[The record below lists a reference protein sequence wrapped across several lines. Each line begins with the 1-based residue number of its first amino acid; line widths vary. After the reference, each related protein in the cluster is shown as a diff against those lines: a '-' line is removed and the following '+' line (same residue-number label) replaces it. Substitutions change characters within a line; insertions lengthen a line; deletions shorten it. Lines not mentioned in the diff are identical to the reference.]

1 LNHKR
6 KTESQPFFA
15 ILVKE
20 ESNMSGPALK
30 NHFSHQSIHDGY
42 YTEGRDLTELLVK
55 LFREERDEDC
65 AVAADALVEHWE
77 TRTIAHADSE
87 EEGFYK
93 EVIEN
98 QPEMREE
105 VIKLIRDHDLIRMIV
120 ADVKARLPKEGV
132 TEEVIDRF
140 KTILH
145 LVDIHN
151 HEEERIL
158 FRQDHSHLEQIR
170 EQNEKPASGQ

>member
-1 LNHKR
+1 
-6 KTESQPFFA
+6 
-15 ILVKE
+15 
-20 ESNMSGPALK
+20 M
-30 NHFSHQSIHDGY
+30 
-42 YTEGRDLTELLVK
+42 
-55 LFREERDEDC
+55 
-65 AVAADALVEHWE
+65 EHWE

-87 EEGFYK
+87 EEGFYMEIMEK
-93 EVIEN
+93 K
-98 QPEMREE
+98 PELKEE

-120 ADVKARLPKEGV
+120 ADVKGRLPNEGV

-158 FRQDHSHLEQIR
+158 FRQDHHHLDQIR
-170 EQNEKPASGQ
+170 EQDEKPASGQ

>member
-1 LNHKR
+1 
-6 KTESQPFFA
+6 
-15 ILVKE
+15 
-20 ESNMSGPALK
+20 MSGPALK

-55 LFREERDEDC
+55 LFREEREEDC

-87 EEGFYK
+87 EEGFYMEIMEK
-93 EVIEN
+93 K
-98 QPEMREE
+98 PELKEE

-120 ADVKARLPKEGV
+120 ADVKGRLPNEGV

-158 FRQDHSHLEQIR
+158 FRQDHHHLDQIR
-170 EQNEKPASGQ
+170 EQDEKPASGQ